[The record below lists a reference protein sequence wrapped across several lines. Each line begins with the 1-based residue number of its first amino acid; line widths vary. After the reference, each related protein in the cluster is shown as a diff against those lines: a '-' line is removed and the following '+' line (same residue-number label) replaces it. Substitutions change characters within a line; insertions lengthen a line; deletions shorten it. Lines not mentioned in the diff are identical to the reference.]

1 MSESDS
7 SDAPPLASE
16 EFLARYRANEAKA
29 TTIRA
34 RTKRTK
40 KPGARK
46 PAAKRPRRQEDSSS
60 DEEFVPDQND
70 ADDDDDS
77 DSDDEEESPPA
88 AARPKRK
95 KRAEE
100 SDDESDEE
108 FKPDATPETSEEEA
122 EPAAHADCEGCE
134 GCKSLKARLR
144 KAEAALD
151 ASQTETAAAT
161 LRAER
166 AEAKLRRPR
175 RQIAEESEEEEAAV
189 ADESDDAGAP
199 AAAPTRRRRR
209 IAESSSSE
217 DDARRPANDDGL
229 SESDAEKAE
238 ADAVLRRAA
247 PAPTPVEGSDSD
259 DISPPPPAPTAAVKS
274 KATRRQIAP
283 ESDDDND
290 SDATPAQP
298 VTLSQS
304 QPGPPAA
311 PSSARKR
318 LEINKRYPKDTKV
331 SVLNPETGEWAVGD
345 VAAKTASCL
354 VVEFEE
360 DNSQQEIPFDDLEER
375 VREPTAEDLRPKRI
389 ESEHLC
395 GKCGEPCQCHFSPD
409 KNAWFWA
416 CKNSEHGFDA
426 WDGARQQHTR
436 GGPLCHC
443 DEESTRRG
451 DEWVCAATTRR
462 CAFSQHV
469 DDDGTA
475 RAPAPATGPSDEERL
490 FRVSGPLLEA
500 LKRLLEVSPEGR
512 RELDIG
518 CDCRDRKPA
527 GYYDNLDPVDAWT
540 IRHAERDV
548 LYASFRDQ
556 LRASTRTE
564 LRPAHAAAVEA
575 LVAAGA
581 RRPLASANEVI
592 LLHGTQPDVVRAILK
607 GSLDPDMGWGGY
619 FGRGTYFA
627 EDSVKINQ
635 YVTADQR
642 DDGSLHEQLY
652 TKDDIVPAGKI
663 YYMLVAYAAL
673 GDCPT
678 TRDGKVDATGAQ
690 LFTESPA
697 PEGMHGCC
705 SLRGGAH
712 ALVAEA
718 GDDCK
723 VKRYREVVVFE
734 KDAINI
740 KFLVAFRRTK
750 THCACGIPVR
760 TRTFTDRVLN
770 RQRELI
776 ACANSRR
783 GANGV
788 WEGGCGLVTALPRCF
803 CPKEEGGDFRD
814 AEPNLTSNCY
824 ACKKRKCGFREVLD
838 PSLSRPQRPP
848 SKDLDKNL
856 ESDFYV
862 WEDEEPAADSS
873 SEAS

>member
-7 SDAPPLASE
+7 SDAPPLASK
-16 EFLARYRANEAKA
+16 EFLAQHRANEAAKA

-70 ADDDDDS
+70 ADDDDS
-77 DSDDEEESPPA
+77 DSDDEEEPPRA
-88 AARPKRK
+88 AARRKRAARTKRK
-95 KRAEE
+95 KTA
-100 SDDESDEE
+100 ESDEDFE
-108 FKPDATPETSEEEA
+108 PDATSEEEE
-122 EPAAHADCEGCE
+122 EPAARADCEGCADCE
-134 GCKSLKARLR
+134 SLKARLR
-144 KAEAALD
+144 DAEAALK
-151 ASQTETAAAT
+151 ASRAETAAAT

-166 AEAKLRRPR
+166 AEAELRRPR
-175 RQIAEESEEEEAAV
+175 RRIAEESGEEEAAV
-189 ADESDDAGAP
+189 ADASDAGAP

-217 DDARRPANDDGL
+217 DDARRPADDDGL
-229 SESDAEKAE
+229 SESEDERAETE
-238 ADAVLRRAA
+238 AVRRAA
-247 PAPTPVEGSDSD
+247 PVVA
-259 DISPPPPAPTAAVKS
+259 PAPSAAVKP
-274 KATRRQIAP
+274 KARRQIAP
-283 ESDDDND
+283 ESDDDDD

-318 LEINKRYPKDTKV
+318 LEINQRYPSGTKV
-331 SVLNPETGEWAVGD
+331 SVLDPETGEWTVGD
-345 VAAKTASCL
+345 VAGKTASC
-354 VVEFEE
+354 VGVEFDE
-360 DNSQQEIPFDDLEER
+360 DNTQQEIPFDDLEER

-395 GKCGEPCQCHFSPD
+395 GKCGEPCRSVFSPD
-409 KNAWFWA
+409 NNAWFWA
-416 CKNSEHGFDA
+416 CDDSSCGHGFDA

-512 RELDIG
+512 RELGIG
-518 CDCRDRKPA
+518 RDCTGPIPR
-527 GYYDNLDPVDAWT
+527 GYYDNLDPVDAWA
-540 IRHAERDV
+540 IRHAERDA

-592 LLHGTQPDVVRAILK
+592 LLHGTQPEVVLEILK
-607 GSLDPDMGWGGY
+607 GSLDPNMGRGGY

-627 EDSVKINQ
+627 EDPVKINQ
-635 YVTADQR
+635 YVTADLR
-642 DDGSLHEQLY
+642 DDSLLYEKLY
-652 TKDDIVPAGKI
+652 TKDDIVPAGTI
-663 YYMLVAYAAL
+663 HFALVAYAAL

-678 TRDGKVDATGAQ
+678 TRDGRVDAAGAQ
-690 LFTESPA
+690 LFTERAVP
-697 PEGMHGCC
+697 
-705 SLRGGAH
+705 
-712 ALVAEA
+712 
-718 GDDCK
+718 DD
-723 VKRYREVVVFE
+723 
-734 KDAINI
+734 
-740 KFLVAFRRTK
+740 
-750 THCACGIPVR
+750 
-760 TRTFTDRVLN
+760 
-770 RQRELI
+770 
-776 ACANSRR
+776 
-783 GANGV
+783 
-788 WEGGCGLVTALPRCF
+788 
-803 CPKEEGGDFRD
+803 
-814 AEPNLTSNCY
+814 
-824 ACKKRKCGFREVLD
+824 
-838 PSLSRPQRPP
+838 
-848 SKDLDKNL
+848 
-856 ESDFYV
+856 
-862 WEDEEPAADSS
+862 
-873 SEAS
+873 

>member
-7 SDAPPLASE
+7 SDAPPLASK
-16 EFLARYRANEAKA
+16 EFLAQHRANEAAKA

-46 PAAKRPRRQEDSSS
+46 PAAKRPRRRKSS
-60 DEEFVPDQND
+60 DDEFVPDQND
-70 ADDDDDS
+70 ADDDDS
-77 DSDDEEESPPA
+77 DSDDEEESPRA
-88 AARPKRK
+88 AARRKRAARTKRK
-95 KRAEE
+95 KTA
-100 SDDESDEE
+100 ESDEDFE
-108 FKPDATPETSEEEA
+108 PDATSEEEE
-122 EPAAHADCEGCE
+122 EPAARADCEGCADCE
-134 GCKSLKARLR
+134 SLKARLR
-144 KAEAALD
+144 DAEAALK
-151 ASQTETAAAT
+151 ASRAETAAAT

-166 AEAKLRRPR
+166 AEAELRRPR
-175 RQIAEESEEEEAAV
+175 RRIAEESGEEEAAV
-189 ADESDDAGAP
+189 ADASDAGAP

-217 DDARRPANDDGL
+217 DDARRPADDDGL
-229 SESDAEKAE
+229 SESEDERAETE
-238 ADAVLRRAA
+238 AVRRAA
-247 PAPTPVEGSDSD
+247 PVVA
-259 DISPPPPAPTAAVKS
+259 PAPSAAVKP
-274 KATRRQIAP
+274 KARRQIAP
-283 ESDDDND
+283 ESDDDDD

-318 LEINKRYPKDTKV
+318 LEINQRYPSGTKV
-331 SVLNPETGEWAVGD
+331 SVLDPETGEWTVGD
-345 VAAKTASCL
+345 VARKTASCV

-360 DNSQQEIPFDDLEER
+360 DGTVLKIPFDDLEER

-395 GKCGEPCQCHFSPD
+395 GKCGEPCRSVFSPD
-409 KNAWFWA
+409 NNAWFWA
-416 CKNSEHGFDA
+416 CDDSSCGHGFDA

-512 RELDIG
+512 RELGIG
-518 CDCRDRKPA
+518 RDCTGPIPRS
-527 GYYDNLDPVDAWT
+527 YYDNLDPVDAWA
-540 IRHAERDV
+540 IRHAERDA

-592 LLHGTQPDVVRAILK
+592 LLHGTQPEVVLEILK
-607 GSLDPDMGWGGY
+607 GSLDPNMGRGGY

-627 EDSVKINQ
+627 EDPVKINQ
-635 YVTADQR
+635 YVTADLR
-642 DDGSLHEQLY
+642 DDSLLYEKLY
-652 TKDDIVPAGKI
+652 TKDDIVPAGTI
-663 YYMLVAYAAL
+663 HFALVAYAAL

-678 TRDGKVDATGAQ
+678 TRDGRVDAAGAQ
-690 LFTESPA
+690 LFTERAVPDDY
-697 PEGMHGCC
+697 HDCC

-718 GDDCK
+718 GADCK
-723 VKRYREVVVFE
+723 VKRHREVVVFE
-734 KDAINI
+734 KNAINI
-740 KFLVAFRRTK
+740 AFLVAFRRAK
-750 THCACGIPVR
+750 THCVCGIPVR
-760 TRTFTDRVLN
+760 KRTWADDCVPGGQ
-770 RQRELI
+770 RQRDFI

-783 GANGV
+783 GANGK
-788 WEGGCGLVTALPRCF
+788 WEGGCGLATLLPRCF
-803 CPKEEGGDFRD
+803 CPKPAGADFRD
-814 AEPNLTSNCY
+814 AEPNPTSNCY

-838 PSLSRPQRPP
+838 PSLTRPQRRP
-848 SKDLDKNL
+848 SKDPDDDGNGNL
-856 ESDFYV
+856 KDFTV
-862 WEDEEPAADSS
+862 WSDEEPAADSS